1 MLFTYSSTEVNHSKS
16 SSKVSRKLMFSSL
29 HFLLNSFTSS

>member
-16 SSKVSRKLMFSSL
+16 SSEISRKLMFSSS
-29 HFLLNSFTSS
+29 HFL